1 MTFFR
6 GLSRFVD
13 SERLRPNTFA
23 YILLA
28 PAIVV
33 MFGVVIYPFLYNL
46 VLSFSNM
53 SLRHFKDWHIVGLRQ
68 YAQVFG
74 EKILYSVLFKTVIW
88 TFVNLVFHVTIG
100 VLLALVLNR
109 RIFGKATIRTLLILP
124 WAIPQVIV
132 ALTWR
137 SMFNY
142 QYGAVNLFISQYFH
156 MTPVQWLGKPLEAFS
171 ACIITNIWLGFPFM
185 MTIALGGLQSI
196 PQELYE
202 AADIDG
208 ASGWQKFWNVT
219 APLLKPVMIPAITL
233 GIIWTFNN
241 VNIIW
246 LISNGGEPSD
256 QTHILVS
263 YVYKAAFN
271 LYRYGYAAALSMV
284 IFALLLTFSLFFL
297 RKTRAAE
304 AAY

>member
-1 MTFFR
+1 M
-6 GLSRFVD
+6 V
-13 SERLRPNTFA
+13 
-23 YILLA
+23 
-28 PAIVV
+28 PAAVV
-33 MFGVVIYPFLYNL
+33 MFGVVIYPFIYNV

-53 SLRHFKDWHIVGLRQ
+53 SLRHFKDWHLIGLRQ
-68 YAQVFG
+68 YAEVFKG
-74 EKILYSVLFKTVIW
+74 RVFYAVFFKTVIW
-88 TFVNLVFHVTIG
+88 TFVNIFFHVSIG
-100 VLLALVLNR
+100 VSLALVLNR
-109 RIFGKATIRTLLILP
+109 KLFGRAAIRTLLILP

-142 QYGAVNLFISQYFH
+142 EYGSINLFIANFLNMS
-156 MTPVQWLGKPLEAFS
+156 PVEWLGRPLEAFS
-171 ACIITNIWLGFPFM
+171 ACIITNVWLGFPFM

-202 AADIDG
+202 AAEIDG
-208 ASGWQKFWNVT
+208 ASGWHKFWSVT
-219 APLLKPVMIPAITL
+219 IPLLKPVMIPAITL

-246 LISNGGEPSD
+246 LVSNGGEPSD

-284 IFALLLTFSLFFL
+284 IFAILLTFSLVFL
-297 RKTRAAE
+297 KRTRASE
-304 AAY
+304 TAY